1 MITLNKKYK
10 IVYSGNKMVLP
21 LTEEGT
27 EAIVYVGKNCE
38 YAEFDEYDEAK
49 KFIDEHNLTY
59 TSPEELVTPISW

>member
-1 MITLNKKYK
+1 
-10 IVYSGNKMVLP
+10 MVLP
-21 LTEEGT
+21 LTEEET

-59 TSPEELVTPISW
+59 TSPEELVPS